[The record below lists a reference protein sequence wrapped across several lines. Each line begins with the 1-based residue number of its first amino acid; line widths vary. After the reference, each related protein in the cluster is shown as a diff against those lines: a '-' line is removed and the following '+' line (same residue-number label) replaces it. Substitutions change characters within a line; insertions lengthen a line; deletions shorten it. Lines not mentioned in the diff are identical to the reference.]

1 MKKGRKLDGRRDA
14 VVNAFIT
21 PLRWEI
27 CMTEL
32 RGHGQNALQ
41 CTRFLQSRSFFRMTH
56 SSLINSLITSKLL
69 QNHSSIPNRRPKSVR
84 RRVTI
89 RAEQ

>member
-27 CMTEL
+27 CMHDRITRARTKCVAVHALPAKSL
-32 RGHGQNALQ
+32 RFQNDVFVRNQ
-41 CTRFLQSRSFFRMTH
+41 F
-56 SSLINSLITSKLL
+56 IN
-69 QNHSSIPNRRPKSVR
+69 N
-84 RRVTI
+84 
-89 RAEQ
+89 A

>member
-32 RGHGQNALQ
+32 RGHRQNALQ
-41 CTRFLQSRSFFRMTH
+41 CMRFL
-56 SSLINSLITSKLL
+56 
-69 QNHSSIPNRRPKSVR
+69 PKSLLFQNDAFVLNKFINN
-84 RRVTI
+84 V
-89 RAEQ
+89 

>member
-41 CTRFLQSRSFFRMTH
+41 CTRFLQS
-56 SSLINSLITSKLL
+56 L
-69 QNHSSIPNRRPKSVR
+69 SVFKM
-84 RRVTI
+84 
-89 RAEQ
+89 AYLS